1 MVSTQGPICLESR
14 PKKLPKKGGRAR
26 KAEIRP
32 YLKDDIDRKKSTLF
46 FAILLEHHN
55 SLGGGFLKF
64 IDNCFCQ

>member
-1 MVSTQGPICLESR
+1 MVTTQGPICLESR

-46 FAILLEHHN
+46 FAILLE
-55 SLGGGFLKF
+55 SIITRWAGVPKVY
-64 IDNCFCQ
+64 